1 MSPSN
6 QKFPSDVDKLLP
18 DICGLYSFLHLCD
31 GCEELMDLVL
41 VHRFEISVVCR
52 PQDGVCDFLSDD
64 LGDPLCDTFLEA
76 NCCEAEDVL
85 SVGFVLVVA
94 VFVISGLTVLTRSPA
109 ALNAASTSLFL
120 ILIVDLYSMS
130 ALLMLLASTFIL
142 SDESLNNW
150 CSRNRSICVRSVFT
164 SLYA

>member
-41 VHRFEISVVCR
+41 VHRFEISVVSR
-52 PQDGVCDFLSDD
+52 PQDGVCDVFSDD
-64 LGDPLCDTFLEA
+64 LGDPLCDTFLDS

-85 SVGFVLVVA
+85 TFGFVLGVNVVCDLRFYGA
-94 VFVISGLTVLTRSPA
+94 VAGADNIGGRSQCRK
-109 ALNAASTSLFL
+109 LVSLL
-120 ILIVDLYSMS
+120 DVD
-130 ALLMLLASTFIL
+130 
-142 SDESLNNW
+142 
-150 CSRNRSICVRSVFT
+150 R
-164 SLYA
+164 